1 MPQVGLD
8 LDVVVAGE
16 QGLQPC
22 LLPGGEQVQAGVQH
36 PSCPVQ
42 RIGCATAMT
51 VQVLLDPASALVE
64 RIAGQPDDVEG
75 IMPTSA

>member
-1 MPQVGLD
+1 
-8 LDVVVAGE
+8 
-16 QGLQPC
+16 
-22 LLPGGEQVQAGVQH
+22 
-36 PSCPVQ
+36 
-42 RIGCATAMT
+42 MT